1 MLFNALNVTSRSQ
14 SDINMLNV
22 AHLFLYIAIEAGPGP
37 GAGRCRMNRIRRQ
50 NLNYKQSLEEAN
62 APNKADRD
70 SGRTPRLLPKCSTSE
85 CTKYTSKILR

>member
-50 NLNYKQSLEEAN
+50 NLNYK
-62 APNKADRD
+62 
-70 SGRTPRLLPKCSTSE
+70 
-85 CTKYTSKILR
+85 